1 MLTSTG
7 SSATSVDLEALPE
20 KYLLWTDW
28 ESRNIALPEDW
39 SQEEVDAFAP
49 KMLSS
54 ASQQKGCARIAGGP
68 LRCPPSNGAP
78 SLYRISAAT
87 ERGRVN
93 IVADLRHQYVV
104 TRNQVF
110 IGDTPCDRRAR
121 HLLLQAIKY
130 PDPLL
135 QRLRSGDG
143 TTWGRRVG
151 DGFGGVVHSIV

>member
-93 IVADLRHQYVV
+93 IVFRDKHNLFAGNTACSVY
-104 TRNQVF
+104 F
-110 IGDTPCDRRAR
+110 
-121 HLLLQAIKY
+121 
-130 PDPLL
+130 
-135 QRLRSGDG
+135 SDG
-143 TTWGRRVG
+143 KFYTAQ
-151 DGFGGVVHSIV
+151 